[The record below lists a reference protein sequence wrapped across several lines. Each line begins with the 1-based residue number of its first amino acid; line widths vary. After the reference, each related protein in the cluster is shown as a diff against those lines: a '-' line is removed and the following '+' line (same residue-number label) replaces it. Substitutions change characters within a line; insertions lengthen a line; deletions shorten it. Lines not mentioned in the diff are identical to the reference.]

1 MIKFYEYNY
10 ASESACI
17 AHDSHLLV
25 SRRLKP
31 LSESKDQSVADLTVV
46 FSIFRGHPPPPIS
59 KPSVTLDLANIVR
72 RLCSGLC
79 HIPHIHAKPPPPPLF
94 RDWWSLLAWMFS
106 YSALALFSGRF
117 PIRSG

>member
-46 FSIFRGHPPPPIS
+46 FSIFLKKRMGAMIHLQNLSTS
-59 KPSVTLDLANIVR
+59 K
-72 RLCSGLC
+72 LC
-79 HIPHIHAKPPPPPLF
+79 HFGI
-94 RDWWSLLAWMFS
+94 
-106 YSALALFSGRF
+106 
-117 PIRSG
+117 